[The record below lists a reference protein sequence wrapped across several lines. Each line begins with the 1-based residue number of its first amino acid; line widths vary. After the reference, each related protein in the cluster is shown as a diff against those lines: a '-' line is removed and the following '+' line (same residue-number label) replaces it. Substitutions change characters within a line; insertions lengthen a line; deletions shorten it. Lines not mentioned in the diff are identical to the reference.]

1 MRFHRSRPALQRQLF
16 RWLVGTM
23 FVTAATVAVVV
34 GLIHPWDRVGGARQR
49 EVRWNRVES
58 VVVGAF
64 ADRWDEPSRR
74 RALAEDLSEALGA
87 TFQTTD
93 AQRRTLERAGPA
105 CDDYDH
111 VLSIQRGAQPIGY
124 VEFCFSPRKFTR
136 PLLFLPFLAVAVVL
150 WAAAAI
156 LARRLT
162 RPLSSLIAVTREI
175 GAGNLQARVRLGRY
189 QRGELGWLADSVNDM
204 ADRIERQMRDQR
216 ELLAVVSHEVR
227 SPLARLR
234 VSAELLRGQPNH
246 AAALEAVEREVQEI
260 DVLVGK
266 LLASSRLDFGS
277 LAQTPVDPAQ
287 VARTSIERRALDL
300 AMLQDFSE
308 AARVTGDPT
317 LIARALDNLLDNA
330 ERHAGG
336 AVGMNI
342 RKASAAE
349 LSRGE
354 RGIVFEVVDAG
365 PGFEPQA
372 LRRAFD
378 SFYQGGRRSDGQH
391 ASLGLGLSLVR
402 RIAEAHGGRAWADNL
417 PGGGARVSFSVG

>member
-1 MRFHRSRPALQRQLF
+1 
-16 RWLVGTM
+16 M
-23 FVTAATVAVVV
+23 FITAATVAVVV
-34 GLIHPWDRVGGARQR
+34 GLIHPWDGAGGARHW
-49 EVRWNRVES
+49 EGRWKGVES
-58 VVVGAF
+58 VVAEAF
-64 ADRWDEPSRR
+64 ADRWEEPSRR
-74 RALAEDLSEALGA
+74 RALAEDLSAALGA
-87 TFQTTD
+87 TFHTTD

-105 CDDYDH
+105 CDDYDR
-111 VLSIQRGAQPIGY
+111 VLSIRRGAQPLGY
-124 VEFCFSPRKFTR
+124 VEFCSSHRRFTR

-150 WAAAAI
+150 WAAAAM
-156 LARRLT
+156 LAKRLT

-189 QRGELGWLADSVNDM
+189 QRGELGWLAESVNDM

-234 VSAELLRGQPNH
+234 VSAELLRNQPNH
-246 AAALEAVEREVQEI
+246 AAALEAVEREVQDI

-277 LAQTPVDPAQ
+277 LAQAPVDPAQ
-287 VARTSIERRALDL
+287 VARTSIVRRGLDP
-300 AMLQDFSE
+300 AMLQDSSE

-336 AVGMNI
+336 AVSMRI
-342 RKASAAE
+342 RRAFRTD

-354 RGIVFEVVDAG
+354 GGVVFEVVDAG
-365 PGFEPQA
+365 PGFEPQT
-372 LRRAFD
+372 LPRAFD

-391 ASLGLGLSLVR
+391 VSLGLGLSLVR

-417 PGGGARVSFSVG
+417 PGGGARVSFSVA